1 MVKASSIEASMEA
14 STEASMEAS
23 TRDYTAMTRAE
34 SRSEEIKREWQAR
47 LQQDHPSQPAALQD
61 AILHWL
67 LGDEPQRFD
76 EMTPAQVMVAQ
87 QAMDYRYRILQ
98 QRYLGVRPDQAYKN
112 LLQRLSSLFLIRSK
126 VRTWVAL
133 SRDRHRSVMDV
144 LQEVIQE
151 LIQNDTYIRQQ
162 AQWIARCTT
171 QPRLRDGLMLAS
183 IEEYCLRPIRNQ
195 PLLVYRFVNYLRRTQ
210 RGGMT
215 QVPTGELIRLVS
227 EEVSPDDSD
236 SAMSLLDSQALSQYE
251 QQRDWEEQQALR
263 EEVKQSF
270 LDYLGKEVDP
280 LAAQWLKLHLQG
292 KSQEAIA
299 TALGVPVKQVYR
311 LREKIS
317 YHALRVFAVKAESEL
332 VMTWLGTSVDNNLG
346 LAPDQWDEFY
356 NALSPEQQQLVQDF
370 KTWKTAEAI
379 AQHRNVKVNQIT
391 GEWVKV
397 YLAAHNLRNSSQ
409 PDDADHSE

>member
-1 MVKASSIEASMEA
+1 
-14 STEASMEAS
+14 
-23 TRDYTAMTRAE
+23 MTRAE
-34 SRSEEIKREWQAR
+34 SRAEELKREWRAR
-47 LQQDHPSQPAALQD
+47 LQQDHPSQPSTTQD
-61 AILHWL
+61 AISSWL
-67 LGDEPQRFD
+67 LGDDPQRFD
-76 EMTPAQVMVAQ
+76 DMPLAQLGVAQ

-98 QRYLGVRPDQAYKN
+98 QRYLDVRPEQAYKN

-162 AQWIARCTT
+162 VHWIAGCTP
-171 QPRLRDGLMLAS
+171 QPRLRNALMLAS

-227 EEVSPDDSD
+227 EEISPDDSD
-236 SAMSLLDSQALSQYE
+236 NAMSLLDSQAVVQH
-251 QQRDWEEQQALR
+251 QQQQDWEEQQSLR
-263 EEVKQSF
+263 EEVKQTF
-270 LDYLGKEVDP
+270 LDYLKQEVEP
-280 LAAQWLKLHLQG
+280 MAAQWLELHLQG

-299 TALGVPVKQVYR
+299 TTLGVPVKQVYR

-332 VMTWLGTSVDNNLG
+332 VMDWLGTSLENNLG
-346 LAPDQWDEFY
+346 LSIEQWEEFY
-356 NALSPEQQQLVQDF
+356 NTLTAEQQQLVQDF
-370 KTWKTAEAI
+370 RTLKTAEAI
-379 AQHRNVKVNQIT
+379 AKHRGVKVNQIM

-397 YLAAHNLRNSSQ
+397 YLAAHALRNAAPSDS
-409 PDDADHSE
+409 AESA